1 MAAMAIQVAG
11 RPRIRERRGLRGAS
25 ALAWL
30 EKLPRQCPTWAHFA
44 LDFGTM
50 KRLRDIVAPQL
61 RVLFVGINPG
71 LRSAEIGH
79 HFGGKTNPFW
89 RLLHAA
95 GFTPE
100 LLPPEEDARLTEWGL
115 GITNLCARPS
125 RAADEL
131 TREELQ
137 AGAKILA
144 RKVARLRPRAVA
156 LVGIS
161 LYKQVFPAGKTPGP
175 GEKPDKLAGAPVF
188 VLPNPSGLN
197 ASFPGFAQK
206 LVWFEKLRQWLR

>member
-1 MAAMAIQVAG
+1 
-11 RPRIRERRGLRGAS
+11 
-25 ALAWL
+25 
-30 EKLPRQCPTWAHFA
+30 
-44 LDFGTM
+44 M
-50 KRLRDIVAPQL
+50 KRLRDVVAPGL

-79 HFGGKTNPFW
+79 HFGGRTNPFW
-89 RLLHAA
+89 KLLHAA
-95 GFTPE
+95 KFTPE
-100 LLPPEEDARLTEWGL
+100 LLPPEEDRRLVEHGL

-131 TREELQ
+131 TREEMR

-144 RKVARLRPRAVA
+144 KKVARLRPRAVA

-161 LYKQVFPAGKTPGP
+161 LYKQVFPDGKSGGP
-175 GEKPDKLAGAPVF
+175 GSKPETLAGVPVF

-197 ASFPGFAQK
+197 ASFPGFHEK
-206 LVWFEKLRQWLR
+206 LVWFEKLQEWLKLITAK

>member
-1 MAAMAIQVAG
+1 MGSLLFKSRAVGIS
-11 RPRIRERRGLRGAS
+11 AS
-25 ALAWL
+25 CADFRWSTRLAWL
-30 EKLPRQCPTWAHFA
+30 EKLPRGCPTWAHLA

-50 KRLRDIVAPQL
+50 KRLRDVVAPDL

-100 LLPPEEDARLTEWGL
+100 LLPPVEDRRLTEWRL

-131 TREELQ
+131 TRDELQ
-137 AGAKILA
+137 AGARRLA
-144 RKVARLRPRAVA
+144 KKVARLRPRAVA

-161 LYKQVFPAGKTPGP
+161 LYKQVFPDGKTPGP
-175 GEKPDKLAGAPVF
+175 GPKP
-188 VLPNPSGLN
+188 
-197 ASFPGFAQK
+197 
-206 LVWFEKLRQWLR
+206 ER